1 MRVLKFK
8 VSGQTLEPIEIPN
21 GIVPGTKGYLR
32 CEFDVSSDSSWAGCT
47 LIAEFNESE
56 AMMIRNGRCSIPDNI
71 SARSIFKIRLHGIR
85 GKSYRIVT
93 NNVTIKL

>member
-1 MRVLKFK
+1 MKVLKFK
-8 VSGQTLEPIEIPN
+8 VSGQSLVPVDIPDD
-21 GIVPGTKGYLR
+21 IVPGTRGYLR
-32 CEFDVSSDSSWAGCT
+32 CEFDASSDSSWAGCT

-56 AMMIRNGRCSIPDNI
+56 AMMIRNGRCSIPDSI
-71 SARSIFKIRLHGIR
+71 SARSIFKIRLYGIR